1 MRLVQGTLA
10 LFRQAFAGWNDH
22 NAPRLGASLSYYTLF
37 SMAPLLIIAIGVAG
51 LVFGEKAAQGQIQ
64 AELAGLIGEQ
74 SAKAI
79 EGVVE
84 ASRQGKAGIL
94 ASVIAFFTLLL
105 GATGVFVELKS
116 ALNDVWGVKPPPSAG
131 GVWGYVRTRLVS
143 LAMVMAVGFLLM
155 VSLVASA
162 ALAAVQGLLAG
173 WMPGWDKLLWALN
186 TVVSFGVITVLFAL
200 LLKYLPDTA
209 IAWKDVW
216 LGAVLTAL
224 LFNIGKTLIGLYLG
238 KSSVASVYGAAG
250 SLVVVIV
257 WVYYAAQIFFFGAE
271 LTQAFAHRHG
281 SRSAV
286 AVAAAS
292 EAESRR

>member
-1 MRLVQGTLA
+1 MKWALA
-10 LFRQAFAGWNDH
+10 LLRQAFTGWNDH
-22 NAPRLGASLSYYTLF
+22 NAPRLGASVSYYTLF

-64 AELAGLIGEQ
+64 AQLAGLIGEQ
-74 SAKAI
+74 SSKAI
-79 EGVVE
+79 EGVIQ
-84 ASRQGKAGIL
+84 ASRQTKAGIL
-94 ASVIAFFTLLL
+94 ASVVAFVTLLL

-116 ALNDVWGVKPPPSAG
+116 ALNDVWGAKPPPSA

-162 ALAAVQGLLAG
+162 ALAAIQGLFAG

-186 TVVSFGVITVLFAL
+186 TLVSFAVITVLFAL
-200 LLKYLPDTA
+200 LLKYLPDTPV
-209 IAWKDVW
+209 AWKDVW
-216 LGAVLTAL
+216 LGAALTAV

-271 LTQAFAHRHG
+271 LTLAFAHRHG
-281 SRSAV
+281 SRSTGSPEP
-286 AVAAAS
+286 AS
-292 EAESRR
+292 EAPKPHR

>member
-1 MRLVQGTLA
+1 MRRLLA
-10 LFRQAFAGWNDH
+10 LLKEAFAAWNQH
-22 NAPRLGASLSYYTLF
+22 NAPRLGASVSYYTLF
-37 SMAPLLIIAIGVAG
+37 SLAPLLIIAIGLAG
-51 LVFGEKAAQGQIQ
+51 LVFGEQAAEGGIRAQ
-64 AELAGLIGEQ
+64 LAGLVGDQ
-74 SAKAI
+74 SAQTI
-79 EGVVE
+79 QGVIN
-84 ASRQGKAGIL
+84 ASRHTKAGVL
-94 ASVIAFFTLLL
+94 ASAIALITLLL

-116 ALNDVWGVKPPPSAG
+116 ALNDVWGVKPPPGAS
-131 GVWGYVRTRLVS
+131 GVWGFLRTRLVS

-155 VSLVASA
+155 VSLLASA

-186 TVVSFGVITVLFAL
+186 TLASFAVITVLFAL
-200 LLKYLPDTA
+200 LLKYLPDTD

-216 LGAVLTAL
+216 LGAALTAV

-271 LTQAFAHRHG
+271 LTLAFAHRRG
-281 SRSAV
+281 SRSAE
-286 AVAAAS
+286 AARPPVAARPS
-292 EAESRR
+292 